1 MAVLLVAQVL
11 VNDPERLRAGYIPA
25 SARLVEEMG
34 GKYVIRGRAG
44 QVLEGTGTDG
54 TALVVIEWPDRQA
67 ALNFWN
73 SPQYAEIKKLREG
86 VAEVDIAI
94 YET

>member
-1 MAVLLVAQVL
+1 MAVLLVARVL
-11 VNDPERLRAGYIPA
+11 VKDPVKLRAGYIPA

-34 GKYVIRGRAG
+34 GRYVIRGRAG
-44 QVLEGTGTDG
+44 HVLEGTGADG
-54 TALVVIEWPDRQA
+54 SALIVIEWPDRQA

-73 SPQYAEIKKLREG
+73 SPQYAEVKKLREG
-86 VAEVDIAI
+86 VAEVDIEI